1 MSSSSSSSSS
11 PKTLEEKLEALHNFS
26 PCDVSDAL
34 LKLQKG
40 NPLAGHLKDITPFS
54 PFIGRQSGQPKIIA
68 PVSTFRFIP
77 KDAPTPEVE
86 SLEKHGFPPGKHW
99 VDWAQPGTVV
109 VIEQPAGQ
117 SCAALG
123 GIMAARLKYLG
134 VKAAVVD
141 GRVRDLAELHG
152 SGLHVWARGT
162 STVGTGAEAKPGERD
177 VPISFGGVTISP
189 GDIIICDA
197 LEGVVVIPRALLDD
211 VLALMPQLVEQDDKA
226 KADVEQGVSVFE
238 AFKRHRTLK

>member
-1 MSSSSSSSSS
+1 M
-11 PKTLEEKLEALHNFS
+11 FFF
-26 PCDVSDAL
+26 
-34 LKLQKG
+34 LKK
-40 NPLAGHLKDITPFS
+40 NRTDITAPFS

-152 SGLHVWARGT
+152 SGLHVCSVYTYIHTTYRY
-162 STVGTGAEAKPGERD
+162 
-177 VPISFGGVTISP
+177 IYM
-189 GDIIICDA
+189 
-197 LEGVVVIPRALLDD
+197 
-211 VLALMPQLVEQDDKA
+211 LMY
-226 KADVEQGVSVFE
+226 
-238 AFKRHRTLK
+238 